1 MINVYQPSLGKEELD
16 ALEKVFE
23 SNWLGKGKR
32 VCRAHQIFKRLG
44 LNDKLLYRGIVF
56 LHAPSGYKT
65 W

>member
-32 VCRAHQIFKRLG
+32 VAEFEEKYAEHINSSKEINF
-44 LNDKLLYRGIVF
+44 F
-56 LHAPSGYKT
+56 LIKFQKKIIT
-65 W
+65 